1 MTITVEKLW
10 NDALDKLRTE
20 LSEVNVNTWFYTAT
34 PIDISDN
41 VITIGVPNEF
51 TQTLWKNRYAS
62 MVEDTLKDTTGRDYK
77 LEIKL
82 QFEADKPTIPI
93 NTNIPP
99 NNYNHGSYSQASL
112 NQKYTFD
119 NFVIGESNR
128 FAHAASVAAAQSP
141 GVAYNPLFI
150 YGGVGLGKTHLM
162 HAIGNYMLK
171 NNPDI
176 RVVYVSSETFTND
189 LINSIMND
197 KNSEFRNKY
206 RNVDVLLVDDIQFIA
221 GKESTQ
227 EEFFHTFNTLYDE
240 NKQIVLTSDKP
251 PKDIPELEER
261 VRSRFEWGLSADIQ
275 PPDLET
281 RIAILKKKA
290 ELDSFVVSD
299 EVMLYIAKN
308 MKSNIRELE
317 GALTKVV
324 AYCTLSNQDV
334 TIEQAQ
340 RALKDI
346 MSEAKPKEIDIPL
359 IKEVVAK
366 FYGISVED
374 IDSKKRPKAI
384 AYPRQVAMHLSRELT
399 DLSLP
404 KIGDAFGGRDHTT
417 VIYAY
422 DKIEKDLEMD
432 EDFKNDFEKILEK
445 IKE

>member
-1 MTITVEKLW
+1 MNKTIDELWNLTLEKL
-10 NDALDKLRTE
+10 KSE
-20 LSEVNVNTWFYTAT
+20 LSDVNVNTWFQTAT
-34 PIDISDN
+34 PLDLTNNI
-41 VITIGVPNEF
+41 ITLGVPNEF
-51 TQTLWKNRYAS
+51 TLGVWDRRYAS
-62 MVEDTLKDTTGRDYK
+62 MVEDTLKDITGETYK
-77 LEIKL
+77 VNVTM
-82 QFEADKPTIPI
+82 QFEANDI
-93 NTNIPP
+93 NDNHIVKQNTR
-99 NNYNHGSYSQASL
+99 NNSISQASL
-112 NQKYTFD
+112 NPKYTFD

-128 FAHAASVAAAQSP
+128 FAHAASAAAAQSP
-141 GVAYNPLFI
+141 GIAYNPLFI

-162 HAIGNYMLK
+162 HAIGNSMLRD
-171 NNPDI
+171 NPDLK
-176 RVVYVSSETFTND
+176 VVYVSSETFTND

-290 ELDSFVVSD
+290 ELENFIVSD
-299 EVMLYIAKN
+299 DVMLYIAKN

-334 TIEQAQ
+334 TIDQAQ
-340 RALKDI
+340 KALKDI
-346 MSEAKPKEIDIPL
+346 MSEDKPKEIDIPL

-366 FYGISVED
+366 FYGITVND

-384 AYPRQVAMHLSRELT
+384 AFPRQVAMHISRELT

-422 DKIEKDLEMD
+422 DKIEKDLETD
-432 EDFKNDFEKILEK
+432 DNFKKDFEEILSK

>member
-41 VITIGVPNEF
+41 LITIGVPNEF

-62 MVEDTLKDTTGRDYK
+62 MVEDTLKDTTGKDYK

-82 QFEADKPTIPI
+82 QFETEQPDTPMKPSV
-93 NTNIPP
+93 PP
-99 NNYNHGSYSQASL
+99 NTHVGGGNSQASL

-141 GVAYNPLFI
+141 GIAYNPLFI

-340 RALKDI
+340 KALKDI

-366 FYGISVED
+366 FYGITVED

-432 EDFKNDFEKILEK
+432 ENFKNDFEKILEK